1 MPEIFVYLFEGRTL
15 DQKRALVRSLTEGTS
30 ASLGVP
36 AQSVTVQLIENPKS
50 MRSRG
55 GVLLSDIPAAGSD
68 PALTTSTST

>member
-15 DQKRALVRSLTEGTS
+15 DQKRALVRSLTDGTS

-55 GVLLSDIPAAGSD
+55 GVLFSDIPAAGSA